1 MNEWGSRT
9 VTDVVSTAGSIVLSD
24 ESTAQRDLEDWL
36 HDYYEGLDADEM
48 ARIMEAVITY
58 EDNETLVGAYGVR
71 VEWDSEWS
79 AEHSAREIYE
89 YLKARGEAV
98 TMSRTAVSI
107 GAMSLALGDDRGE
120 TGDEALCGSWWK
132 CSDGEGDGWIT
143 DEADMKDAAEYLRAV
158 AHGN

>member
-9 VTDVVSTAGSIVLSD
+9 VTDVVGTAGSIVLSD
-24 ESTAQRDLEDWL
+24 ESTAQRDLEDWP
-36 HDYYEGLDADEM
+36 HDYYEGFDVDEM
-48 ARIMEAVITY
+48 AWLVEAVTGSGITY
-58 EDNETLVGAYGVR
+58 EDNETLVGVR
-71 VEWDSEWS
+71 VEWS
-79 AEHSAREIYE
+79 AERSAREIYE

-107 GAMSLALGDDRGE
+107 GAMSLALGE
-120 TGDEALCGSWWK
+120 TG
-132 CSDGEGDGWIT
+132 